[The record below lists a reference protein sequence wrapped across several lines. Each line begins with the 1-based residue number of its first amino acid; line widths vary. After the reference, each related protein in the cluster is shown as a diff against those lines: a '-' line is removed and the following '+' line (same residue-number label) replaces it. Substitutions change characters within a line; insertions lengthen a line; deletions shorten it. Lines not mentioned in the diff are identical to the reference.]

1 MIARPDG
8 WEELVA
14 AGLWARA
21 IRTPRSAAA
30 FWKHLYESF
39 EDVAIVRTALR
50 DGDDAILVI
59 IAPPDFVT
67 DAEAILAEVVRLGTP
82 PVASASLP
90 DACRTDWFLAEWAH
104 A

>member
-1 MIARPDG
+1 MRELPPG

-21 IRTPRSAAA
+21 IRIPKSEVA

-39 EDVAIVRTALR
+39 EDVAIVRTALNV
-50 DGDDAILVI
+50 DEDAIIAI
-59 IAPPDFVT
+59 ISPPDFVSE
-67 DAEAILAEVVRLGTP
+67 AEAIFEDVLHRGVRAVPAE
-82 PVASASLP
+82 LP
-90 DACRTDWFLAEWAH
+90 DACREDWFLAEWAH